1 MGGRWCSIKHP
12 VLIWHPQT
20 FISLGSTKTALI
32 TAAVGYDKVIVAVT
46 NWLQVFVKGF
56 NAWFPAGICATTQVA
71 IM

>member
-1 MGGRWCSIKHP
+1 MVQHQAPSPDLAPSDIHLFGLHKNGTYH
-12 VLIWHPQT
+12 
-20 FISLGSTKTALI
+20 GSS
-32 TAAVGYDKVIVAVT
+32 GYDNVIVAVT